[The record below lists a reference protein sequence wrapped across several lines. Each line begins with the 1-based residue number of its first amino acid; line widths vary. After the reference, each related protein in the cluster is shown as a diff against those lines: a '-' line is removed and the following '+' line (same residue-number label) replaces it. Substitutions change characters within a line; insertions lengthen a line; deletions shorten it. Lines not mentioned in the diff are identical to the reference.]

1 MKRLIQNRNLQSQLN
16 STRIETLH
24 ADLDLALT
32 FADVATSSSD
42 PVVQKRN
49 RENARK
55 AFFTVR
61 DQFLPLCALDDAERT
76 TIETKLKQLRTRL
89 EQMGEKLG

>member
-1 MKRLIQNRNLQSQLN
+1 M
-16 STRIETLH
+16 H

-32 FADVATSSSD
+32 FVDVASSSTN
-42 PVVQKRN
+42 PEVRIRN

-61 DQFLPLCALDDAERT
+61 DQFLPLCTLDDAERA
-76 TIETKLKQLRTRL
+76 TIETKLNQLRTRL
-89 EQMGEKLG
+89 EALDEEAG